1 MRTGKDIDFTQVDFI
16 TYAYDEFLHDVP
28 MYDLVSNYVKLYALG
43 EDSYWGEF
51 EIGDEHHRVVVHK
64 NFYLCYV
71 DNEPLNAEEF
81 VILFEGEKND
91 PVIRIKQIT
100 GIDHDDY
107 ISDVTYSDGTIEL
120 LDVKGKALLIGK
132 PRRMWIEDLKG
143 RTKNDW

>member
-64 NFYLCYV
+64 NFHLCYV

-143 RTKNDW
+143 RTKND